1 MSEIDAIQLNFNPA
15 SLQFLSL
22 MLALVMFGVALDMR
36 PDNFK
41 QILRAPVA
49 FGIGLFSQYVL
60 LPAVA
65 FTTTLALDT
74 PASISL
80 GILLVCT
87 CPGGNVS
94 NFFTHYSGGNAALSV
109 SMSSVSTLACI
120 VMTPLNFSFWAT
132 QREDTAAL
140 LQTIHIDPVAI
151 MLQVLIIL
159 LLPCVLGML
168 LRHHRPQLADKL
180 KRPCNIFSILL
191 FIGFIGGG
199 LAANWQI
206 FMDYI
211 GATFWIVVMVN
222 AFALTAGYQFARLFG
237 LGQAERKAVSFE
249 VGIQNTGFGL
259 ILSFAFFSQ
268 LGGMALVNA
277 WWGIW
282 HLISGLVLAS
292 LWRRRSKLQ
301 AGATI
306 GA

>member
-15 SLQFLSL
+15 SLKFLSL

-41 QILRAPVA
+41 QILKSPVA

-65 FTTTLALDT
+65 FLTTLAFNT
-74 PASISL
+74 PPSISL

-94 NFFTHYSGGNAALSV
+94 NFFTHYSRGNSALSV

-120 VMTPLNFSFWAT
+120 VMTPLNFSFWANM
-132 QREDTAAL
+132 RPETAAL
-140 LQTIHIDPVAI
+140 LQSIHIDPVALVI
-151 MLQVLIIL
+151 QVISIL

-168 LRHHRPQLADKL
+168 LRHYRPSLADKL
-180 KRPCNIFSILL
+180 KKPSNIFSILL

-199 LAANWQI
+199 LAANWRTFI
-206 FMDYI
+206 DYI

-222 AFALTAGYQFARLFG
+222 SFALFTGYQFARLAG
-237 LGQAERKAVSFE
+237 LGIADRKAVSFE

-282 HLISGLVLAS
+282 HLMSGLVLATI
-292 LWRRRSKLQ
+292 WRRIHAPA
-301 AGATI
+301 AGAL
-306 GA
+306 ASV